1 VISNSYTSGVA
12 SAVTHLPESAAATVK
27 SGVGPGVAVATKLGS
42 SSLADTVRTAFVHGM
57 DLMLWTCGGIAVAC
71 ALLAVVVLRQRATG
85 DGGTV
90 GATPAPAAGGAATGF
105 TAEAS
110 SLPNA

>member
-1 VISNSYTSGVA
+1 
-12 SAVTHLPESAAATVK
+12 
-27 SGVGPGVAVATKLGS
+27 VGPGVAVATKLGS

-85 DGGTV
+85 DGGAV
-90 GATPAPAAGGAATGF
+90 SAAPAPASGGATTGF